1 MRSSESLWATN
12 QRDKRSSPCSHQS
25 LEVTQADSQALEGVP
40 GAPVLLHDVP
50 GGGFGPAGGKD
61 RLKVDGPFADIR
73 DPDTYREECRRAM
86 TLGLVGKWAIHPS
99 QVEIAQEIFSPTPT
113 DVDRA
118 RAMKAAFDEALAKGL
133 GAVMYEGK
141 MIDIASIRIINNVVE
156 RANLIGM

>member
-1 MRSSESLWATN
+1 
-12 QRDKRSSPCSHQS
+12 
-25 LEVTQADSQALEGVP
+25 
-40 GAPVLLHDVP
+40 
-50 GGGFGPAGGKD
+50 
-61 RLKVDGPFADIR
+61 
-73 DPDTYREECRRAM
+73 M

-99 QVEIAQEIFSPTPT
+99 QVEIAQEVFSPTQA

-118 RAMKAAFDEALAKGL
+118 RAMKAAFDDALAKGL